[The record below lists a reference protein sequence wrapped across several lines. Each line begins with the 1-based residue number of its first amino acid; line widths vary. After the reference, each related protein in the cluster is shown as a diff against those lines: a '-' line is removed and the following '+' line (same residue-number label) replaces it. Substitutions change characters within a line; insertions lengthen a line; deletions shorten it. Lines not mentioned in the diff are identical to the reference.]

1 MESIKTVMPNLG
13 DALSAIAYPL
23 VAQITSHD
31 TEGKLSR
38 REVNVKYNNPKL
50 VVHRIYKRLF
60 SISLTGQR

>member
-31 TEGKLSR
+31 T
-38 REVNVKYNNPKL
+38 
-50 VVHRIYKRLF
+50 KR
-60 SISLTGQR
+60 GN

>member
-38 REVNVKYNNPKL
+38 REVNVNNPKL
-50 VVHRIYKRLF
+50 VVHRIYFFFQYL
-60 SISLTGQR
+60 